1 MGGIK
6 DLLAE
11 LLVVDVQ
18 LGAGKR
24 QALVC
29 LKDEGE
35 GIVYLISKDIDDV
48 LHASDEGGRSFS

>member
-35 GIVYLISKDIDDV
+35 GVVDFLSKDVDYV
-48 LHASDEGGRSFS
+48 LHAGDEGG